1 MQLHT
6 HIRFPYSTRHFC
18 VDCIGYSVV
27 QAFEPNIIV
36 EHEAVTG
43 GFKCLYWLVK
53 NEIAHHT
60 NYPKLLSLA
69 ELLGCD
75 YFTKLKVNLI

>member
-1 MQLHT
+1 MPVLAC
-6 HIRFPYSTRHFC
+6 Y
-18 VDCIGYSVV
+18 
-27 QAFEPNIIV
+27 
-36 EHEAVTG
+36 
-43 GFKCLYWLVK
+43 
-53 NEIAHHT
+53 EIAYHEIAYHT